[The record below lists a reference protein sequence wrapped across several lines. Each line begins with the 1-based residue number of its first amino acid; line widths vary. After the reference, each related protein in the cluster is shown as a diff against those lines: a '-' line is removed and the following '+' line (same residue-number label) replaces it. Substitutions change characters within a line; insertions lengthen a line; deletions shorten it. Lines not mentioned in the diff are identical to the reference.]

1 MIQEKNLLTAGGP
14 KTPATLVIEPAPA
27 LLGQSAVTPRDRPN
41 QATVL
46 GPGKFEMYD
55 AAAKATTTTATWQK
69 SMVHTKE
76 RINDRDIDLFTL
88 TDAAR
93 FEDKRADYWLKGA
106 ILKLWLAP
114 SKDAPSAGKVEMTT
128 SRSLPHRIQAIG
140 EVSGHSAD
148 MDVEQTDQL
157 IAYFADVAPPEPVTG
172 PAAPVVPMAP
182 GTIPPRDLSAPP
194 PMPMNEPAKPRKPPM
209 KLRAR
214 TIETWVDRYP
224 LPKNPGAH
232 RATCWPG
239 RRE

>member
-1 MIQEKNLLTAGGP
+1 
-14 KTPATLVIEPAPA
+14 
-27 LLGQSAVTPRDRPN
+27 
-41 QATVL
+41 
-46 GPGKFEMYD
+46 
-55 AAAKATTTTATWQK
+55 
-69 SMVHTKE
+69 MVHTKE

-194 PMPMNEPAKPRKPPM
+194 THADERTGQATQAADETSCPHHRNLGGSLSATEESRSTPRYLLARSPRMNRQ
-209 KLRAR
+209 
-214 TIETWVDRYP
+214 TV
-224 LPKNPGAH
+224 G
-232 RATCWPG
+232 
-239 RRE
+239 